1 VIERKSLQPKQPNKA
16 AKGIQGPK
24 SFAVPLTFLLM
35 CVLLTALF
43 AVLGFYPFGAHSV
56 LISDLSAQYAPDL
69 AAYKNQILNRGFAS
83 YSFLIGMGKN
93 TFGLFAYYLASP
105 LNFVTFLFPTTMIA
119 ESVLVLITVK
129 LSLAAAFMTLFLRRR
144 FASRSG
150 FAILFGILYA
160 SCSYIVVYM
169 INIMWL
175 DGYFLLPLLLFFVE
189 KFLENNKNW
198 WKVAC
203 TLFILFVSGFYIAYM
218 VGIFTLLY
226 LFARLWEGRQFSGE
240 AAKKSLHTIWLFIG
254 SAVLAA
260 GVSAA
265 VLLPAGMDIMG
276 NADQSA
282 RNIALDSNFKLT
294 DFANQLFA
302 GSFDSLSSNK
312 PLVYCGLAVFF
323 LCVLFFMNPY
333 FSRRQK
339 RLAGGSLIFFVL
351 SFNLSVFDL
360 AWQLFDSPNWFLYR
374 YSFLMVF
381 VTLVIGFVSILHLK
395 SLAPKSFVIT
405 GLLFLAILIAVQG
418 FGDLAKEG
426 DRFYINLFMG
436 GLELLCL
443 FAMSGIPFRTSIAN
457 LKRLIPALLTI
468 IVIIEV
474 VCVNPLFMR
483 PKMYGVQ
490 PRERLSDAIYQAQ
503 GLVKSAKE
511 DAASNTASD
520 AQTDGNEGGAG
531 FFRMEAD
538 GDLLTALSP
547 MTSGLYL
554 DYPSISTFS
563 SASNKQL
570 NRLLKQLGFATNYN
584 YFTSI
589 HSYSSAV
596 TDSLLGISY
605 VLSEKENYGGYEQLG
620 KSENGRL
627 FLQKNNQAMP
637 LMYLVNAGANDF
649 DIFAME
655 KDPANK
661 NLFILQDDLLVS
673 LFGAEHFAKPV
684 YYDAKAGPAVLY
696 NAVVRAEDIKPVTTP
711 GASSDPA
718 AEESESTSAEADKD
732 LLENEPAGQKQKFGT
747 TYLRMSVKDMMSLTY
762 NVQITSNDPIFLS
775 IPAVALNDKSYV
787 YVNGVFFDEL
797 SSSQFSQILSL
808 GSFEPGQTVA
818 VSIFSDEDTYS
829 ILAAQFYYLDT
840 ALFAEQLAS
849 ALRGQDIQITK
860 EEDGYISAQAAVS
873 EDSLLLTAIPYEKG
887 WTLHV
892 DGIRTE
898 ITPYQSAL
906 IGIPLTAGRHT
917 ITLSFTAPG
926 MQAGAFVSGASIVV
940 FAGALIITFRKRR
953 ET

>member
-1 VIERKSLQPKQPNKA
+1 
-16 AKGIQGPK
+16 
-24 SFAVPLTFLLM
+24 
-35 CVLLTALF
+35 
-43 AVLGFYPFGAHSV
+43 
-56 LISDLSAQYAPDL
+56 
-69 AAYKNQILNRGFAS
+69 
-83 YSFLIGMGKN
+83 
-93 TFGLFAYYLASP
+93 
-105 LNFVTFLFPTTMIA
+105 MIA
-119 ESVLVLITVK
+119 ESVLVLITIK

-144 FASRSG
+144 FASHSG

-175 DGYFLLPLLLFFVE
+175 DGYFLLPLLLFFIE

-218 VGIFTLLY
+218 VGIFALLY
-226 LFARLWEGRQFSGE
+226 LFARLWENRQFSGE
-240 AAKKSLHTIWLFIG
+240 AAKKSLHTVCMFIG
-254 SAVLAA
+254 SAVIAA
-260 GVSAA
+260 GMSAA
-265 VLLPAGMDIMG
+265 VLLPAGMDILG
-276 NADQSA
+276 NSDQSA
-282 RNIALDSNFKLT
+282 KNIALDSNFKLT
-294 DFANQLFA
+294 DFMNQLFA

-323 LCVLFFMNPY
+323 LCVLFFMNPH

-339 RLAGGSLIFFVL
+339 GLAGGSLIFFVL

-381 VTLVIGFVSILHLK
+381 VALVIGFASILHLK

-443 FAMSGIPFRTSIAN
+443 FAMSGIPFPASIAN
-457 LKRLIPALLTI
+457 LKRLIPALLTV
-468 IVIIEV
+468 IVCIEV

-503 GLVKSAKE
+503 ELVKSAKT
-511 DAASNTASD
+511 DARANGN
-520 AQTDGNEGGAG
+520 DGSAG
-531 FFRMEAD
+531 FFRMETD

-554 DYPSISTFS
+554 DYPSISTFN

-605 VLSEKENYGGYEQLG
+605 ILSEKENYGGYEQLG
-620 KSENGRL
+620 KSENGSL

-649 DIFAME
+649 DIYAME

-661 NLFILQDDLLVS
+661 NLFNLQDDLLVS

-696 NAVVRAEDIKPVTTP
+696 NAVVRAEDINPVTTP

-718 AEESESTSAEADKD
+718 ADESESVSAEADKD
-732 LLENEPAGQKQKFGT
+732 LLGNEPAGQKQKYGT
-747 TYLRMSVKDMMSLTY
+747 TYLRMSAKDMMSLTY
-762 NVQITSNDPIFLS
+762 NVQITSKDPIFLS

-787 YVNGVFFDEL
+787 YVDGVFFDEL
-797 SSSQFSQILSL
+797 SSSQFSRILSL
-808 GSFEPGQTVA
+808 GSFEPGQTVV
-818 VSIFSDEDTYS
+818 VSIFADEDTYS
-829 ILAAQFYYLDT
+829 ILPAQFYYLDT

-849 ALRGQDIQITK
+849 ALQGQDIQITK
-860 EEDGYISAQAAVS
+860 AEDGYISAQAAVS

-887 WTLHV
+887 WTLYV

-926 MQAGAFVSGASIVV
+926 MQAGAIVSGASIAV
-940 FAGALIITFRKRR
+940 FTGALIITFRKRR

>member
-1 VIERKSLQPKQPNKA
+1 MIERKSLQTKQSNSF
-16 AKGIQGPK
+16 AKDNFGPK
-24 SFAVPLTFLLM
+24 SWAVPLAFLVMGL
-35 CVLLTALF
+35 LLTMLF
-43 AVLGFYPFGAHSV
+43 AVFGFYPFGKDSV

-69 AAYKNQILNRGFAS
+69 VAYKNQLMSGGVSS

-119 ESVLVLITVK
+119 ESVLVLITIK

-144 FASRSG
+144 FGSHSG
-150 FAILFGILYA
+150 FAMLFGILYA

-189 KFLENNKNW
+189 QFLENRKNW
-198 WKVAC
+198 WKVALI
-203 TLFILFVSGFYIAYM
+203 LFILFVSGFYIAYM
-218 VGIFTLLY
+218 VGIFSFLY
-226 LFARLWEGRQFSGE
+226 FLARLWEDRKFEG
-240 AAKKSLHTIWLFIG
+240 AVAKKSLRSVRVFIG
-254 SAVLAA
+254 SALLAA
-260 GVSAA
+260 GMSA
-265 VLLPAGMDIMG
+265 VLLLPAGLDILG
-276 NADQSA
+276 NSDQSA
-282 RNIALDSNFKLT
+282 KDIALDSKFKLT
-294 DFANQLFA
+294 DFLNQLFA

-312 PLVYCGLAVFF
+312 PLVYCGLVVLFLCILFF
-323 LCVLFFMNPY
+323 LNPY
-333 FSRRQK
+333 FARRQK
-339 RLAGGSLIFFVL
+339 FLAGGALIFFVF
-351 SFNLSVFDL
+351 SFNFTFLDL

-381 VTLVIGFVSILHLK
+381 VALMIAFASLIHIK
-395 SLAPKSFVIT
+395 SLVPKAFVIT
-405 GLLFLAILIAVQG
+405 GLLFLALLIAVQG

-443 FAMSGIPFRTSIAN
+443 FAMSGVPFPASIAN

-468 IVIIEV
+468 VVCIEV

-503 GLVKSAKE
+503 DLVLDAKA
-511 DAASNTASD
+511 DAAAAANK
-520 AQTDGNEGGAG
+520 DGKNGITG

-538 GDLLTALSP
+538 GSLLSALNP

-584 YFTSI
+584 YFTST

-605 VLSEKENYGGYEQLG
+605 ILSEKENYGGYEQLD
-620 KSENGRL
+620 KSENGML
-627 FLQKNNQAMP
+627 FLQKNNQVMP
-637 LMYLVNAGANDF
+637 LMYLVKNDANNF

-661 NLFILQDDLLVS
+661 NLFALQDDLLVT
-673 LFGAEHFAKPV
+673 LFGTGHFAKPV
-684 YYDAKAGPAVLY
+684 YYDAKAGPVSVY
-696 NAVVRAEDIKPVTTP
+696 NAVVRAERPKPTMTP
-711 GASSDPA
+711 GVSSSSV
-718 AEESESTSAEADKD
+718 AETSASTTAETDKD
-732 LLENEPAGQKQKFGT
+732 LLGNEPVGQNLKYGI
-747 TYLRMSVKDMMSLTY
+747 TYLRISPEDVMSLTY
-762 NVQITSNDPIFLS
+762 DIQITSKDPLFLS
-775 IPAVALNDKSYV
+775 IPAVAMNGKANI
-787 YVNGVFFDEL
+787 YVNGEYRCEL
-797 SSSQFSQILSL
+797 TTSQFSQIISL
-808 GSFEPGQTVA
+808 GSFETGQTVT
-818 VSIFSDEDTYS
+818 VSIFSDSDTYS
-829 ILAAQFYYLDT
+829 ILAVQLYYCDT

-849 ALRGQDIQITK
+849 ALQGQDIQITK
-860 EEDGYISAQAAVS
+860 AEDGYVSAQAAVS
-873 EDSLLLTAIPYEKG
+873 EDSLLLTTIPYEKG

-906 IGIPLTAGRHT
+906 IAIPLTAGRHT

-926 MQAGAFVSGASIVV
+926 MQAGAIVSGASIAV